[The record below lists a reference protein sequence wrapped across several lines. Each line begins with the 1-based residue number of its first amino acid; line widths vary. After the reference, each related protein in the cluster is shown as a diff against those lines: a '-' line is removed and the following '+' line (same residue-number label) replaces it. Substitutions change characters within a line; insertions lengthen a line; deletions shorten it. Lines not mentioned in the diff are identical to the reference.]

1 MQRARRELNPRN
13 FYGSQL
19 FTFTR
24 LFEILSFNLLIILLM
39 TLVRHSG
46 DHTKIHPRYVFA
58 EWKPLLWYVK
68 GVRANDLAISNTISD
83 YIESISPSKVL
94 HNWEQSTLEA

>member
-1 MQRARRELNPRN
+1 MRKEGIDKFVSKDSLLLLSNIVNLRKLRARRELNPRN

-58 EWKPLLWYVK
+58 EWKPL
-68 GVRANDLAISNTISD
+68 
-83 YIESISPSKVL
+83 
-94 HNWEQSTLEA
+94 